1 MKTFKLFIFSGL
13 LLLFLPLSTLGQ
25 NNGSMPDGIA
35 NATRSGDAA
44 RLAEYFNPRIELVL
58 PGKSG
63 VFSKEQAQ
71 FLMKDFFEQYPPASF
86 QFIHQGERENAT
98 FAIGRYHYNRGQY
111 RLLFLV
117 KNSNGQTLI
126 HQLRVEKQD
135 D

>member
-25 NNGSMPDGIA
+25 NNGSMTDGIA

-63 VFSKEQAQ
+63 IFSKEQAQ
-71 FLMKDFFEQYPPASF
+71 FLLKDFLSNIHPPLSSLF
-86 QFIHQGERENAT
+86 TRESGKMLPLPLDVTTTTGVNTAFCFWLKT
-98 FAIGRYHYNRGQY
+98 AM
-111 RLLFLV
+111 V
-117 KNSNGQTLI
+117 KP
-126 HQLRVEKQD
+126 
-135 D
+135 